1 MIYSRKKGDIMKKG
15 GMHRNFL
22 IASNIIIILGVILFL
37 GRYVFGIDYT
47 PYVGAGLSKGLPFLF
62 VVFGSISAY
71 IIKKIKEIKKLED
84 EGKL

>member
-1 MIYSRKKGDIMKKG
+1 MKKNL
-15 GMHRNFL
+15 RYKNSL
-22 IASNIIIILGVILFL
+22 ILSKTVIILGLILFL
-37 GRYVFGIDYT
+37 GRYVFGLDYT

-71 IIKKIKEIKKLED
+71 IIKKIKEIKELED